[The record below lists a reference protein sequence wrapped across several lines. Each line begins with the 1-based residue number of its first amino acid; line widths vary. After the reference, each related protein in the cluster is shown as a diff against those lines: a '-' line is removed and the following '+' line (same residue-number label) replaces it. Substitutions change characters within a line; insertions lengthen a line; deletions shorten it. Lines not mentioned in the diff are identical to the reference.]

1 MIAAITKKC
10 DGVVQWVITVENH
23 FDGLDTKA
31 AEAEVNTEGQGAVEI
46 VIKILG
52 YVVKGRERQWFLY

>member
-1 MIAAITKKC
+1 M
-10 DGVVQWVITVENH
+10 VQWVITVENH

-31 AEAEVNTEGQGAVEI
+31 AEGEVNTEGQGAVEI

-52 YVVKGRERQWFLY
+52 YVVKGRERQ